1 MDYSAHECS
10 PLNVNTYRNN
20 NFSVLVKQTKNVARR
35 HDVIVHRSVVNLK
48 LLTVQIRWIFHIPRD
63 PSGAAPPRALESDWT
78 TRGQRLL
85 ARGQSL
91 SRPGCL
97 FRVDPPEL
105 ATVCPVDEADLPTH
119 EEPQTVFKKRKE
131 NTCGCSGQR
140 TVQSRQPVPFKRPAL
155 RVLTDT
161 RRRRRKSKQYG
172 SAGCCDRSG
181 HELDEVSGEWRGRVD
196 ELFRFTQTSEKS
208 LSAFLLSYF
217 KLKNKQIATPSIK
230 KQPCC
235 TWKC

>member
-1 MDYSAHECS
+1 MDHSAHECS

-35 HDVIVHRSVVNLK
+35 HDESEHVIVHRSVVNLK

-119 EEPQTVFKKRKE
+119 EEPQPVFKKRKE

-140 TVQSRQPVPFKRPAL
+140 TVQSRQSVPFKRPAL

-161 RRRRRKSKQYG
+161 RRRRRSSSMDPLVAAIDQGTSSTRFLVSDVVGLMNCLG
-172 SAGCCDRSG
+172 SHR
-181 HELDEVSGEWRGRVD
+181 LVRN
-196 ELFRFTQTSEKS
+196 LFRHFCYLT
-208 LSAFLLSYF
+208 LS
-217 KLKNKQIATPSIK
+217 
-230 KQPCC
+230 
-235 TWKC
+235 